1 MYMCST
7 CNVEKGTFDIHV
19 HLGTHDYMYMT
30 YVRYM
35 AYVRYICTEGTHM
48 FNSYK
53 LINCRWLV
61 ICILHDTLHTYYVN
75 FMYVCVA
82 TCMYIEV
89 IQYIIYICGH
99 IQICDHICFYYVM
112 YVHVCHVWDT

>member
-1 MYMCST
+1 MVGNMHT
-7 CNVEKGTFDIHV
+7 V
-19 HLGTHDYMYMT
+19 
-30 YVRYM
+30 
-35 AYVRYICTEGTHM
+35 
-48 FNSYK
+48 
-53 LINCRWLV
+53 
-61 ICILHDTLHTYYVN
+61 LHDTLHTYYVN